1 MLHLGNVLTKQNKCV
16 LPWIN
21 WDLLHKVPILSFV
34 KKTNSHTPIQKL
46 LLGLGSTLLSSSKKL
61 PDWYLNH
68 SGVFYT
74 MEFAS
79 HIEKNVCTT
88 SADRTIAMYSVLNL
102 VGQYTRW
109 NLTKY
114 NGIQESCDTI
124 FDSKLFIN
132 FTFEVVQLKQTLF
145 PKVAVRFL

>member
-1 MLHLGNVLTKQNKCV
+1 
-16 LPWIN
+16 
-21 WDLLHKVPILSFV
+21 
-34 KKTNSHTPIQKL
+34 
-46 LLGLGSTLLSSSKKL
+46 
-61 PDWYLNH
+61 
-68 SGVFYT
+68 

-109 NLTKY
+109 NLTKH
-114 NGIQESCDTI
+114 NGIQESWDTI

-132 FTFEVVQLKQTLF
+132 VTFEFVQFKQTLF
-145 PKVAVRFL
+145 PNGTVRFYNNLININNLINMKTKLSKNSMLPAIDHANKKI